1 MSDYQISVTEGE
13 ARKIALDV
21 AGQEPSRIYMI
32 KLIETSLANIH
43 GHIDGLVRL
52 NSILNRQGFNVTVVE
67 VLDKPVKAHR
77 VEDVG
82 ADETIGAKIKRL
94 RIAKHWS
101 QTELATLLGW
111 KQGTVSLFERERQ
124 KPSVESLTQLAEVF
138 SLPLAEFV
146 RAVDDTPMTQKKY
159 LGRNHPVVDNRAAK
173 VSKMPAVARRFR
185 EVDEDDDLPSSR
197 ELQRGKTYEPV
208 SVTGPKV
215 LDIITF
221 RSICPEILCDAFEVT
236 SEEHE
241 RIRNQQWADF
251 GARWMHELLLA
262 LESEYKNASHPAF
275 DAEHTLKEPKPLR
288 EKPPAQLTR
297 SQLVAELRQ
306 HMLEQTW
313 LTKEELVANFEFGEE
328 EVDWLNANDHTKFN
342 VTELRM
348 FVTDVRGAIAERA
361 IEVSQEAK

>member
-32 KLIETSLANIH
+32 KLIETALANIH
-43 GHIDGLVRL
+43 GHSDGLVRL
-52 NSILNRQGFNVTVVE
+52 NSILNRQGFNVTTVE
-67 VLDKPVKAHR
+67 VIDKPVKAHR

-82 ADETIGAKIKRL
+82 AEETIGAKIKRL

-146 RAVDDTPMTQKKY
+146 RAVDDTPMTEKKY
-159 LGRNHPVVDNRAAK
+159 LGRNHPVVDNSAGT

-185 EVDEDDDLPSSR
+185 EVDEDDDLPTAR
-197 ELQRGKTYEPV
+197 QLQTAKQYLPV
-208 SVTGPKV
+208 STTGPRV
-215 LDIITF
+215 LELINFNSLTVEHMQD
-221 RSICPEILCDAFEVT
+221 SFEVT
-236 SEEHE
+236 SEEYE
-241 RIRNQQWADF
+241 SIRDQKWNDF
-251 GARWMHELLLA
+251 GARWMHELLNDLNRV
-262 LESEYKNASHPAF
+262 YKKVRK
-275 DAEHTLKEPKPLR
+275 DDGQLR
-288 EKPPAQLTR
+288 PGQMTRAQCA
-297 SQLVAELRQ
+297 AELKD
-306 HMLEQTW
+306 LITANTW
-313 LTKEELVANFEFGEE
+313 LTKKELINNFEFGSEE
-328 EVDWLNANDHTKFN
+328 YDAIMDGKYQKVDISS
-342 VTELRM
+342 LRM

-361 IEVSQEAK
+361 VEVSQEAK